1 MGCGQS
7 TEERQAISRS
17 KAIEKTLKQDGDK
30 ALKEVKLLLLGK
42 YDQRPRLVRLTGTA

>member
-7 TEERQAISRS
+7 LEEREALSRS

-30 ALKEVKLLLLGK
+30 ALKEVKLLLLGM
-42 YDQRPRLVRLTGTA
+42 YCADLA